1 MNGKDE
7 GTGERDGQAQNARAD
22 GRAER
27 AIPTEGCAEQNNPA
41 DECEVRI
48 SPTEGDAECNNP
60 ADGRASA
67 RRLRWT
73 GKEYALLEE
82 DPCMYGWRGML
93 QRKAAGITDTD
104 PEAMYRDTGDGFVW
118 FGACRMRAEE
128 AAAIPDVDDSVPDEL
143 DPAWTGYLA
152 YL

>member
-1 MNGKDE
+1 MNGRDE
-7 GTGERDGQAQNARAD
+7 GTGGQSKLAQNNPIEGRAESINLAD
-22 GRAER
+22 GRTEC
-27 AIPTEGCAEQNNPA
+27 INPTE
-41 DECEVRI
+41 R
-48 SPTEGDAECNNP
+48 
-60 ADGRASA
+60 RAGT

-82 DPCMYGWRGML
+82 DPCMYGWRGFL

-104 PEAMYRDTGDGFVW
+104 PEAMYRDKGDGYVW

-143 DPAWTGYLA
+143 DPAWTGYMADL
-152 YL
+152 